1 MKYSLYVSVGLLLAV
16 IYAGWWW
23 GQQYEERMAVD
34 ILASHDSPE
43 LGLRVFAQ
51 FTVTQKL
58 LLKDVVSAT
67 RLIVP
72 MYFPEASEWIR
83 VDLRRNGKLVQRWR
97 YGSGMADEIINVEFE
112 IEPILLLDGEVEVVF
127 SAEHIDHDKKG
138 RAPRIF
144 IEKAD
149 ANYPDGNY
157 RIANNE
163 KEGDVALALIE
174 QNRKWEL
181 WLEKLL
187 RDSFFGIAFIIKG
200 ILIVMLIFF
209 LPQVLVRSVR
219 GDGHKKPIADN

>member
-16 IYAGWWW
+16 VCVVWWQ
-23 GQQYEERMAVD
+23 GRQYEERVAID
-34 ILASHDSPE
+34 ILASHDSPN
-43 LGLRVFAQ
+43 LGLRIFAQ
-51 FTVTQKL
+51 FVITQKL
-58 LLKDVVSAT
+58 WLKDVVSAT

-72 MYFPEASEWIR
+72 MYFPKASEWVQI
-83 VDLRRNGKLVQRWR
+83 DLRRNGKLVQRWR

-112 IEPILLLDGEVEVVF
+112 IEPAQLLDGEIEIAF

-163 KEGDVALALIE
+163 KEGDVGLALIE
-174 QNRKWEL
+174 RNRRWEL
-181 WLEKLL
+181 WFEELVK
-187 RDSFFGIAFIIKG
+187 DSFFGIAFIIKS

-209 LPQVLVRSVR
+209 LPPVLVRSVK
-219 GDGHKKPIADN
+219 GDNREESAESH